1 MKKTAEREHSS
12 WGDAAAE
19 RTALAS
25 PCFRLFFVY
34 LCDSLLIL
42 VLTRPGVGLM
52 RVFVYEHVT
61 GGGMRDDPLAPSLAP
76 EGEMMLRALV
86 DDLAAVPGVGVVAL
100 LDSRLDIEL
109 PAKIHRLEPGDDFW
123 SAFRR
128 AAHDAEAV
136 WPIAPEQNG
145 VLARLTQEVIACGRI
160 LLNSRLGAVRIAASK
175 RATVAALQAAG
186 VPAIPAF
193 AAESE
198 LAAEVE
204 EIVVKP
210 DDGAGCQDTLLFRS
224 RDELRSWMQQSASLQ
239 HVVQPF
245 VHGDAFSVSA
255 LFCEGRGRLLACNRQ
270 YVTERQG
277 RLHFEGVRVNARQ
290 DPDGRYRRLVA
301 EVARALPGLW
311 GYAGIDFIGTESG
324 PLVVE
329 INPRLTTSYAG
340 LRRALNTNPARMV
353 LELPDSLD
361 ESFSPIRSA
370 GQPVDVEVVHA

>member
-1 MKKTAEREHSS
+1 
-12 WGDAAAE
+12 
-19 RTALAS
+19 
-25 PCFRLFFVY
+25 
-34 LCDSLLIL
+34 
-42 VLTRPGVGLM
+42 M

-61 GGGMRDDPLAPSLAP
+61 GGGMRDDPLAASLAP

-86 DDLAAVPGVGVVAL
+86 DDLAAVPGVEVVTL
-100 LDSRLDIEL
+100 LDPRLDIEL
-109 PAKIHRLEPGDDFW
+109 AAKIHRLAPGSDFW
-123 SAFRR
+123 SMFRR

-136 WPIAPEQNG
+136 WPIAPEQG
-145 VLARLTQEVIACGRI
+145 GMLARLTQEVVGCGRV
-160 LLNSRLGAVRIAASK
+160 LLNSRLAAVRVAASK

-186 VPAIPAF
+186 VPAIPVLTGG
-193 AAESE
+193 SE
-198 LAAEVE
+198 LAPEIEEV
-204 EIVVKP
+204 VVKP

-224 RDELRSWMQQSASLQ
+224 RDELRAWMQQSASSQ

-270 YVTERQG
+270 YVSERQG

-329 INPRLTTSYAG
+329 VNPRLTTSYAG
-340 LRRALNTNPARMV
+340 LRRAIGANPARMV

-361 ESFSPIRSA
+361 ESFWPLRLA
-370 GQPVDVEVVHA
+370 GQPVDVEVAHA